1 MTLWRTTPS
10 RAGPDHD
17 DLATE
22 RRWEDLVKVDVV
34 TEIMIDR
41 SIEQVASYAC
51 DPANATE
58 WYVNILAVEW
68 ETPPPARVQVAF
80 VARFLGR
87 RLAYTDELV
96 ELVPN
101 HRLVMRTAQGP
112 FPIETT
118 YTWDAVKGGTLMTLR
133 NRGQPAGFS
142 KAAAPIMSAAM
153 RRTNRKDLAKLRSIL
168 EASE

>member
-1 MTLWRTTPS
+1 MPVTRRMPPS
-10 RAGPDHD
+10 GTSTSWQSSGRPLRQLGS
-17 DLATE
+17 
-22 RRWEDLVKVDVV
+22 K
-34 TEIMIDR
+34 
-41 SIEQVASYAC
+41 
-51 DPANATE
+51 
-58 WYVNILAVEW
+58 
-68 ETPPPARVQVAF
+68 VAF